1 MITKYLKK
9 RYIFVYFLILISTL
23 FNISISEAKSQKS
36 FLEVK
41 KYLRDLKTLSAD
53 FIQISNDGALRKG
66 KIYISLPGKLRI
78 SYQNPSDLLI
88 TSMGFWLVVQDRKL
102 KQTNNYPLSETPLNI
117 FLNQKFDLDNNK
129 NNTEFN
135 DENGVLI
142 LKFLKNE
149 ETVGISFQLFFK
161 TNPVQL
167 KKWEIIDEF
176 DNKTSVLFQN
186 LITGKKH
193 SHLLF
198 FPEDFG
204 DLSND

>member
-161 TNPVQL
+161 SNPVQL

>member
-9 RYIFVYFLILISTL
+9 RYIFVYFLIFISPL
-23 FNISISEAKSQKS
+23 FNISKSEASSQKNY
-36 FLEVK
+36 LEVK
-41 KYLRDLKTLSAD
+41 KYLKDLKTLSAD
-53 FIQISNDGALRKG
+53 FIQISNDGSIRKG
-66 KIYISLPGKLRI
+66 KIHISLPGKLRI

-102 KQTNNYPLSETPLNI
+102 KQTNNYPLSKTPLNI
-117 FLNQKFDLDNNK
+117 FLNQKFDLENNK
-129 NNTEFN
+129 QNIKFY

-149 ETVGISFQLFFK
+149 EMVGISFQLFFK
-161 TNPVQL
+161 SNPVQL

-176 DNKTSVLFQN
+176 NNRTSVLFQN
-186 LITGKKH
+186 LIIGKKH

-204 DLSND
+204 ELSND

>member
-1 MITKYLKK
+1 MTIKNLKIK
-9 RYIFVYFLILISTL
+9 LISIFLLNCISSSFIL
-23 FNISISEAKSQKS
+23 FTSEARSQES
-36 FLEVK
+36 YLEVK
-41 KYLRDLKTLSAD
+41 KYLTDLKTLSAD
-53 FIQISNDGALRKG
+53 FVQISDNGDIRKG

-78 SYQNPSDLLI
+78 SYEEPNDLLI
-88 TSMGFWLVVQDRKL
+88 TSMGFWLVVQNRKL
-102 KQTNNYPLSETPLNI
+102 KQTNNYPLSKTPLNI
-117 FLNQKFDLDNNK
+117 FLNQKFDLENNK
-129 NNTEFN
+129 QNIKFY

-149 ETVGISFQLFFK
+149 EMVGISFQLFFK
-161 TNPVQL
+161 SNPVQL

-204 DLSND
+204 ELSND

>member
-1 MITKYLKK
+1 MITIYLKK
-9 RYIFVYFLILISTL
+9 RYIFVYFLIFISPL
-23 FNISISEAKSQKS
+23 FNISKSEASSQKS
-36 FLEVK
+36 YLEVK
-41 KYLRDLKTLSAD
+41 KYLKDLKTLSAD
-53 FIQISNDGALRKG
+53 FIQISNDGAIRKG
-66 KIYISLPGKLRI
+66 KIHIGLPGKLRI

-102 KQTNNYPLSETPLNI
+102 KQTNNYPLSKTPLNI
-117 FLNQKFDLDNNK
+117 FLNQKFDLENNK
-129 NNTEFN
+129 QNIKFH

-149 ETVGISFQLFFK
+149 EMVGISFQLFFK
-161 TNPVQL
+161 SNPVQL

-186 LITGKKH
+186 LITGTKH

-204 DLSND
+204 ELSND

>member
-9 RYIFVYFLILISTL
+9 RYIFVYFLILLSPL
-23 FNISISEAKSQKS
+23 FNIYKSEASSQKS
-36 FLEVK
+36 YLEVK
-41 KYLRDLKTLSAD
+41 KYLSELKTLSAD
-53 FIQISNDGALRKG
+53 FIQISNDGAIRKG
-66 KIYISLPGKLRI
+66 KINISLQGKLRI

-102 KQTNNYPLSETPLNI
+102 KQTNNYPLSKTPLNI

-129 NNTEFN
+129 QNIKFYE
-135 DENGVLI
+135 ENGVLI

-186 LITGKKH
+186 LIIGIKH

-204 DLSND
+204 EQSND

>member
-9 RYIFVYFLILISTL
+9 RYIFVYFLIFISPL
-23 FNISISEAKSQKS
+23 FNISKSEASSQKS
-36 FLEVK
+36 YLEVK
-41 KYLRDLKTLSAD
+41 KYLKDLKTLSAD
-53 FIQISNDGALRKG
+53 FIQISNDGSFRKG
-66 KIYISLPGKLRI
+66 KIHISLPGKLRI

-102 KQTNNYPLSETPLNI
+102 KQTNNYPLTKTPLNI

-129 NNTEFN
+129 QNIKFY

-149 ETVGISFQLFFK
+149 EMVGISFQLFFK
-161 TNPVQL
+161 SNPVQL

-186 LITGKKH
+186 LIIGKKH

-204 DLSND
+204 ELSND